1 MSRIKNLSRHKI
13 TLLFTTRITKYPKQL
28 NIRPLTQ
35 EYILLIGNIHE
46 ETTKKL
52 DLKFQKAK
60 QILIQKVKYYCKD
73 SSPESAFEIF
83 RQNKETQEL
92 EESFD
97 VCLQLIDNWLE
108 TIKNYS
114 ELNSIIN

>member
-35 EYILLIGNIHE
+35 EYILSIENIHE
-46 ETTKKL
+46 ETKKKL
-52 DLKFQKAK
+52 DSKFQEAK
-60 QILIQKVKYYCKD
+60 KLLRQKVEYYCQD
-73 SSPESAFEIF
+73 SSPNSAFEIF
-83 RQNKETQEL
+83 KQNEESKEL

-97 VCLQLIDNWLE
+97 VQLQLIDNWQE
-108 TIKNYS
+108 TIKKYS
-114 ELNSIIN
+114 HLDSIIN